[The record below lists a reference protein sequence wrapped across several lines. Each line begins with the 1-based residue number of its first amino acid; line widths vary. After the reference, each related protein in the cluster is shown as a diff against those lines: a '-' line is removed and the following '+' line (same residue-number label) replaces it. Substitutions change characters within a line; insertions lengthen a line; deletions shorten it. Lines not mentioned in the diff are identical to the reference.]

1 MFKLN
6 IGSISSSSLSK
17 IPEIEENIFFLLIVS
32 FHNAIVEPLNLNI
45 FSLLKSKLLNLPSF
59 SISIFF
65 FENLNK
71 GFFSLKTEKTI
82 SYFYLIVRLQN
93 TKQFQYYWNEFDK

>member
-1 MFKLN
+1 LFKLN

-45 FSLLKSKLLNLPSF
+45 FSLLKSKLLNLP
-59 SISIFF
+59 
-65 FENLNK
+65 
-71 GFFSLKTEKTI
+71 
-82 SYFYLIVRLQN
+82 
-93 TKQFQYYWNEFDK
+93 